1 MTQTEKTEALRELRH
16 WFALPTLTAEQKGAV
31 NKELSKILGND
42 VHTAV
47 DSVEKVLALG
57 GELHHKEYVI
67 LKDDTTWYSLV
78 NAVTSETE
86 RSLDYKLLIEKI
98 LKEKA

>member
-16 WFALPTLTAEQKGAV
+16 WFALGVLTAEQKSAI
-31 NKELSKILGND
+31 NKELARILDTDTD
-42 VHTAV
+42 VSSDTV
-47 DSVEKVLALG
+47 STILSLG
-57 GELHHKEYVI
+57 GELHYREYVI